1 MLVAMQANRMMPP
14 CALDQ
19 CLQKQM
25 LTSYKNRTKSVP
37 FFVHIFDEISE
48 KMAAR
53 NQTKDLKCA
62 THLLND
68 KFRNMTEEKK
78 AIVRD
83 LGFGGLMH
91 IPPLRVDHQLLR
103 ELAKNFKIGENK
115 LRTGYGSFHITPKKI
130 GDALG
135 INATGDL
142 FPEKVDYKKL
152 SESDK
157 IIFRR
162 FQGKTLKSLTDDMM
176 QIGVGN
182 EEERLMFKRIFILY
196 IQMAFLLPTT
206 INKISPV
213 HLVPIFEMEGIE
225 DRNWGGDYQEKKK
238 KAINGCLF
246 ALMIIYFHLSKNRR
260 NNRGERPPKPWI
272 VNWTKEQL
280 VKRMNEERE
289 ETLTETTESD
299 TSTSESEAQEDSE
312 DSGIK
317 HPGKKGKKMAS
328 RKRKQRE
335 EESDSDSESESESSD
350 ETPQKKKKVVVE
362 DSPPEEDQYFDGE
375 TYEISSD
382 ELDELLGVNVQKSAA
397 EGDNQA
403 DLRSTEGRYVSSE
416 TLPAVNLGSD
426 DTSSQRR
433 TEQSSVNQP
442 SQSMLTPD
450 DSNVMVVREQTPS
463 EALAIVPI
471 QFFVPPSQQTTTEAD
486 SETTPMLQ
494 IEGARETTPETPKE
508 HQETTPKLPP
518 APTKIHPD
526 AEEAAALLMMARTAS
541 YVPKTDLPMP
551 SFSLGLTDSSQEGAS
566 TQDTE
571 REKSPE
577 AATMLE
583 QLDSLVQKL
592 AGSASKGKDESPQIR
607 RETGGE
613 SSAKLETP
621 GGTNQILDDMKEKC
635 YIWGTRVK
643 EDAKGNSNEFEEICT
658 LTGQGQYI
666 LMRTHLASLQANSD
680 IESQVVSA
688 ICLILNQKKEKRF
701 HAQIYCL
708 PPDIVSMALS
718 DHPNGEFISPK
729 TNKEF
734 RVEAYPNF
742 IPFIDRKKLT
752 SHPYIFAPVC
762 HTGHWW
768 LWLINT
774 RTRKCQILDPLHKK
788 APSPQRKQLNK
799 FTGYVF
805 SRLIAYA
812 GGKPLEK
819 GEKEKEI
826 KAPYV
831 KISGQKTSYDCAIY
845 VMKWLELIEPENI
858 KKGKYEWD
866 NWTQEEVDHYRVEYA
881 SRILFSE
888 INRQRDHAIRES
900 SAIRLSKPS
909 SVLLSPFCQINSED
923 IETG

>member
-1 MLVAMQANRMMPP
+1 
-14 CALDQ
+14 
-19 CLQKQM
+19 
-25 LTSYKNRTKSVP
+25 
-37 FFVHIFDEISE
+37 
-48 KMAAR
+48 MAAR
-53 NQTKDLKCA
+53 NQIKDMKCA

-103 ELAKNFKIGENK
+103 ELAKNFKLGENK
-115 LRTGYGSFHITPKKI
+115 LKTGYGSFHITPKKI

-152 SESDK
+152 SDDDK
-157 IIFRR
+157 IIYIR
-162 FQGKTLKSLTDDMM
+162 FQGKTLKSLTDEMM
-176 QIGVGN
+176 EIGVGN

-196 IQMAFLLPTT
+196 IQMA
-206 INKISPV
+206 
-213 HLVPIFEMEGIE
+213 GIT
-225 DRNWGGDYQEKKK
+225 DYQEKKK

-246 ALMIIYFHLSKNRR
+246 ALMIIYFHLSKNKRK
-260 NNRGERPPKPWI
+260 NRVERPPKPWI
-272 VNWTKEQL
+272 ANWTKEQL

-289 ETLTETTESD
+289 EILVSN
-299 TSTSESEAQEDSE
+299 
-312 DSGIK
+312 
-317 HPGKKGKKMAS
+317 HNKMDS

-335 EESDSDSESESESSD
+335 EESDSDSESESEPSDDEESSPGKKEKKKKETKTTPK

-375 TYEISSD
+375 RYEISSD
-382 ELDELLGVNVQKSAA
+382 ELDEWLGENVHKSAA

-426 DTSSQRR
+426 DPSSQGR

-486 SETTPMLQ
+486 SEPTPMLQ
-494 IEGARETTPETPKE
+494 IEGARETTPETPKQ

-526 AEEAAALLMMARTAS
+526 AEEAAALLMMAQTAS

-566 TQDTE
+566 TQETE

-592 AGSASKGKDESPQIR
+592 ASSASKGKDESPQIR

-613 SSAKLETP
+613 SSAKFETP
-621 GGTNQILDDMKEKC
+621 GGINQIPDDMKEKC
-635 YIWGTRVK
+635 YIWGTRLK
-643 EDAKGNSNEFEEICT
+643 EDAKGDTNEFEEICT
-658 LTGQGQYI
+658 LTGQGEYI

-680 IESQVVSA
+680 IECQVVSA
-688 ICLILNQKKEKRF
+688 ICLILNHKKEKRF

-718 DHPNGEFISPK
+718 DHPRGEFISLK
-729 TNKEF
+729 TNREF

-742 IPFIDRKKLT
+742 IPFIDRRKLS
-752 SHPYIFAPVC
+752 SHSYIFAPVC
-762 HTGHWW
+762 HSGHWW

-788 APSPQRKQLNK
+788 APSPERKEINK

-866 NWTQEEVDHYRVEYA
+866 NWTQEEVDHYRVEYT

-888 INRQRDHAIRES
+888 LNRQRDRAIKES

-909 SVLLSPFCQINSED
+909 SVLLSPFCQINSAD

>member
-1 MLVAMQANRMMPP
+1 MGDSSTSSTSSISQGTFKTTKPSHFRAKIKFQNIEIVVRKLHQNTINLSVKN
-14 CALDQ
+14 LKK
-19 CLQKQM
+19 KQ
-25 LTSYKNRTKSVP
+25 SKNTQL
-37 FFVHIFDEISE
+37 SE

-53 NQTKDLKCA
+53 NQIKDMKCA

-103 ELAKNFKIGENK
+103 ELAKNFKLGENK
-115 LRTGYGSFHITPKKI
+115 LKTGYGSFHITPKKI

-152 SESDK
+152 SDDDK
-157 IIFRR
+157 IIYIR
-162 FQGKTLKSLTDDMM
+162 FQGKTLKSLTDEMM
-176 QIGVGN
+176 EIGVGN
-182 EEERLMFKRIFILY
+182 EEERLM
-196 IQMAFLLPTT
+196 
-206 INKISPV
+206 
-213 HLVPIFEMEGIE
+213 GIT
-225 DRNWGGDYQEKKK
+225 DYQEKKK

-246 ALMIIYFHLSKNRR
+246 ALMIIYFHLSKNKRK
-260 NNRGERPPKPWI
+260 NRVERPPKPWI
-272 VNWTKEQL
+272 ANWTKEQ
-280 VKRMNEERE
+280 M
-289 ETLTETTESD
+289 D
-299 TSTSESEAQEDSE
+299 
-312 DSGIK
+312 
-317 HPGKKGKKMAS
+317 S

-335 EESDSDSESESESSD
+335 EESDSDSESESEPSDDEESSPGKKEKKKKETKTTPK

-375 TYEISSD
+375 RYEISSD
-382 ELDELLGVNVQKSAA
+382 ELDEWLGENVHKSAA

-426 DTSSQRR
+426 DPSSQGR

-486 SETTPMLQ
+486 SEPTPMLQ
-494 IEGARETTPETPKE
+494 IEGARETTPETPKQ

-526 AEEAAALLMMARTAS
+526 AEEAAALLMMAQTAS

-566 TQDTE
+566 TQETE

-592 AGSASKGKDESPQIR
+592 ASSASKGKDESPQIR

-613 SSAKLETP
+613 SSAKFETP
-621 GGTNQILDDMKEKC
+621 GGINQIPDDMKEKC
-635 YIWGTRVK
+635 YIWGTRLK
-643 EDAKGNSNEFEEICT
+643 EDAKGDTNEFEEICT
-658 LTGQGQYI
+658 LTGQGEYI

-680 IESQVVSA
+680 IECQVVSA
-688 ICLILNQKKEKRF
+688 ICLILNHKKEKRF

-718 DHPNGEFISPK
+718 DHPRGEFISLK
-729 TNKEF
+729 TNREF

-742 IPFIDRKKLT
+742 IPFIDRRKLS
-752 SHPYIFAPVC
+752 SHSY
-762 HTGHWW
+762 
-768 LWLINT
+768 
-774 RTRKCQILDPLHKK
+774 
-788 APSPQRKQLNK
+788 
-799 FTGYVF
+799 GYVF

-866 NWTQEEVDHYRVEYA
+866 NWTQEEVDHYRVEYT

-888 INRQRDHAIRES
+888 LNRQRDRAIKES

-909 SVLLSPFCQINSED
+909 SVLLSPFCQINSAD

>member
-1 MLVAMQANRMMPP
+1 
-14 CALDQ
+14 
-19 CLQKQM
+19 
-25 LTSYKNRTKSVP
+25 
-37 FFVHIFDEISE
+37 
-48 KMAAR
+48 MAAR

-103 ELAKNFKIGENK
+103 ELANNFKLGENK
-115 LRTGYGSFHITPKKI
+115 LKTGYGSFQITPKKI

-152 SESDK
+152 SDDDK
-157 IIFRR
+157 IIYRR
-162 FQGKTLKSLTDDMM
+162 FQGKTLKSLTDEMM
-176 QIGVGN
+176 EIGVGN

-213 HLVPIFEMEGIE
+213 HLGIT
-225 DRNWGGDYQEKKK
+225 DYQEKKK

-246 ALMIIYFHLSKNRR
+246 ALMIIYFHLSKNKGK
-260 NNRGERPPKPWI
+260 NSVERPPKPWI
-272 VNWTKEQL
+272 ANWTKEQL
-280 VKRMNEERE
+280 VERMNAERE
-289 ETLTETTESD
+289 EIL
-299 TSTSESEAQEDSE
+299 SEAQEDSE
-312 DSGIK
+312 DSGRK
-317 HPGKKGKKMAS
+317 HPGKKGKKMDS
-328 RKRKQRE
+328 RKRKQRQ
-335 EESDSDSESESESSD
+335 EESDSDSESESEPSD
-350 ETPQKKKKVVVE
+350 ESEESSPGKKEKKKKKTKITPKKTPQKRKKVVVE

-375 TYEISSD
+375 RYEISSD
-382 ELDELLGVNVQKSAA
+382 ELDEWLGENVHKSAA

-426 DTSSQRR
+426 DPSSQAR

-442 SQSMLTPD
+442 SQSMLTPN
-450 DSNVMVVREQTPS
+450 DSNMMVVREQTPS

-471 QFFVPPSQQTTTEAD
+471 QFFVPASQQTTTDAD
-486 SETTPMLQ
+486 SEPTPMLQ
-494 IEGARETTPETPKE
+494 IEGARETTPETPKQL
-508 HQETTPKLPP
+508 QETTPKLPP

-526 AEEAAALLMMARTAS
+526 AEDAAALLMMARTAT
-541 YVPKTDLPMP
+541 YVPKTDPGMP

-566 TQDTE
+566 TQETE

-577 AATMLE
+577 TATMLE

-592 AGSASKGKDESPQIR
+592 ASSASKGKDESPQIQ

-613 SSAKLETP
+613 SSAKFETP
-621 GGTNQILDDMKEKC
+621 GGINQIPDDMKQKC
-635 YIWGTRVK
+635 YIWGTRLK
-643 EDAKGNSNEFEEICT
+643 EDAGGNTNEYEEMCT
-658 LTGQGQYI
+658 LIGQGEYI
-666 LMRTHLASLQANSD
+666 LIRMHLASLQAKSD
-680 IESQVVSA
+680 IESQIVSA
-688 ICLILNQKKEKRF
+688 ICLILNQKNEKRF
-701 HAQIYCL
+701 QEQIYCL

-718 DHPNGEFISPK
+718 DHPRGEFISPK

-734 RVEAYPNF
+734 RVEAYPSF
-742 IPFIDRKKLT
+742 IEFIDRKKLS

-762 HTGHWW
+762 HSGHWW

-774 RTRKCQILDPLHKK
+774 TKRKCQILDPLHKK
-788 APSPQRKQLNK
+788 APSDERKDINK

-805 SRLIAYA
+805 SRLITYA

-826 KAPYV
+826 KASYV

-888 INRQRDHAIRES
+888 MNTQRDRAIRES

-909 SVLLSPFCQINSED
+909 SVLLSPFCQINSAD

>member
-1 MLVAMQANRMMPP
+1 MGDSSTSSTSSISQGTFKTTKPSHFRAKINFQNIEIVVRKLHQNTINLSVKN
-14 CALDQ
+14 LKK
-19 CLQKQM
+19 KQ
-25 LTSYKNRTKSVP
+25 TKNTQQ
-37 FFVHIFDEISE
+37 

-103 ELAKNFKIGENK
+103 ELAKNFKLRENK
-115 LRTGYGSFHITPKKI
+115 LKTGYGSFHITPKKI
-130 GDALG
+130 GDALD

-152 SESDK
+152 SDDDK
-157 IIFRR
+157 IIYRR
-162 FQGKTLKSLTDDMM
+162 FQGKTLKSLTDEMM
-176 QIGVGN
+176 EIGVGN

-213 HLVPIFEMEGIE
+213 HLVPIFKMDGIE
-225 DRNWGGDYQEKKK
+225 ERNWGGHILTFMIRGITDYQEKKK

-246 ALMIIYFHLSKNRR
+246 ALMIIYFHLSKNKCK
-260 NNRGERPPKPWI
+260 NRVQRPPKPWI
-272 VNWTKEQL
+272 ANWTKEQL

-289 ETLTETTESD
+289 EILVSNHNKLVD

-317 HPGKKGKKMAS
+317 HPGKKGKKMDS

-335 EESDSDSESESESSD
+335 EESDSDSESESEPSDESEESSPAEKEKKKKETKTTPK

-375 TYEISSD
+375 RYEISSD
-382 ELDELLGVNVQKSAA
+382 ELDEWLGENVHKSAA
-397 EGDNQA
+397 EGNNQA

-416 TLPAVNLGSD
+416 TLPVVNLGSD
-426 DTSSQRR
+426 DPSSQGR

-471 QFFVPPSQQTTTEAD
+471 QFFVPPSQQTTTDAD
-486 SETTPMLQ
+486 SEPTPMLQ
-494 IEGARETTPETPKE
+494 IEGARETTPETPNQ

-526 AEEAAALLMMARTAS
+526 AEEAVALLMMARTAS
-541 YVPKTDLPMP
+541 YVPKTDPGMP

-566 TQDTE
+566 TQENE

-577 AATMLE
+577 TATMLE

-592 AGSASKGKDESPQIR
+592 ASSASKGKDESPQIR
-607 RETGGE
+607 TETGGE
-613 SSAKLETP
+613 SSAKFETP
-621 GGTNQILDDMKEKC
+621 GGINQIPDDMKEKC
-635 YIWGTRVK
+635 YIWGTRLK
-643 EDAKGNSNEFEEICT
+643 EDAKGDTNEFEEICT
-658 LTGQGQYI
+658 LTGQGEYI
-666 LMRTHLASLQANSD
+666 LMRTHLASL
-680 IESQVVSA
+680 
-688 ICLILNQKKEKRF
+688 
-701 HAQIYCL
+701 
-708 PPDIVSMALS
+708 
-718 DHPNGEFISPK
+718 
-729 TNKEF
+729 
-734 RVEAYPNF
+734 
-742 IPFIDRKKLT
+742 
-752 SHPYIFAPVC
+752 
-762 HTGHWW
+762 
-768 LWLINT
+768 
-774 RTRKCQILDPLHKK
+774 
-788 APSPQRKQLNK
+788 
-799 FTGYVF
+799 
-805 SRLIAYA
+805 
-812 GGKPLEK
+812 
-819 GEKEKEI
+819 
-826 KAPYV
+826 
-831 KISGQKTSYDCAIY
+831 
-845 VMKWLELIEPENI
+845 
-858 KKGKYEWD
+858 
-866 NWTQEEVDHYRVEYA
+866 
-881 SRILFSE
+881 
-888 INRQRDHAIRES
+888 
-900 SAIRLSKPS
+900 
-909 SVLLSPFCQINSED
+909 
-923 IETG
+923 

>member
-1 MLVAMQANRMMPP
+1 MGDSSTSSTSSISQGTFKSTKPSHFRAKINFQNIEIVVRKLHQNTINLSVKKN
-14 CALDQ
+14 LKK
-19 CLQKQM
+19 KQ
-25 LTSYKNRTKSVP
+25 TKNTQL
-37 FFVHIFDEISE
+37 SE

-103 ELAKNFKIGENK
+103 ELAKNFKLGENK

-157 IIFRR
+157 II
-162 FQGKTLKSLTDDMM
+162 LKDS
-176 QIGVGN
+176 
-182 EEERLMFKRIFILY
+182 R
-196 IQMAFLLPTT
+196 MAFLLPTT

-225 DRNWGGDYQEKKK
+225 ERNWGGHVLTFMIRGITDYQEKKK

-246 ALMIIYFHLSKNRR
+246 ALMIIYFHLSKNKR

-272 VNWTKEQL
+272 ANWTKEQL

-289 ETLTETTESD
+289 ETLVSN
-299 TSTSESEAQEDSE
+299 
-312 DSGIK
+312 
-317 HPGKKGKKMAS
+317 HNKMDS

-335 EESDSDSESESESSD
+335 EESDSDSESESEPSD
-350 ETPQKKKKVVVE
+350 EIEESLPAEKEKKKKE
-362 DSPPEEDQYFDGE
+362 TKTTPKDE

-382 ELDELLGVNVQKSAA
+382 ELDEWLGENVRKSAA
-397 EGDNQA
+397 EGDNQP
-403 DLRSTEGRYVSSE
+403 DLGSTEDRYVSSE

-433 TEQSSVNQP
+433 TEQSSVTLP

-450 DSNVMVVREQTPS
+450 NSNMMVVREQTQS

-471 QFFVPPSQQTTTEAD
+471 QFFVPPSQQTTTDAD
-486 SETTPMLQ
+486 SEPTPMLQ
-494 IEGARETTPETPKE
+494 IEGARETTPETPKQ

-526 AEEAAALLMMARTAS
+526 AEDAAALLMMARTAS

-566 TQDTE
+566 TQETE

-577 AATMLE
+577 TATILE

-592 AGSASKGKDESPQIR
+592 AKGKDESPQIR

-613 SSAKLETP
+613 SSAKFETP
-621 GGTNQILDDMKEKC
+621 GGTNQIPDDMKEKLHLGDETEGGC
-635 YIWGTRVK
+635 
-643 EDAKGNSNEFEEICT
+643 KG
-658 LTGQGQYI
+658 
-666 LMRTHLASLQANSD
+666 
-680 IESQVVSA
+680 
-688 ICLILNQKKEKRF
+688 
-701 HAQIYCL
+701 
-708 PPDIVSMALS
+708 
-718 DHPNGEFISPK
+718 
-729 TNKEF
+729 
-734 RVEAYPNF
+734 
-742 IPFIDRKKLT
+742 
-752 SHPYIFAPVC
+752 
-762 HTGHWW
+762 
-768 LWLINT
+768 
-774 RTRKCQILDPLHKK
+774 
-788 APSPQRKQLNK
+788 
-799 FTGYVF
+799 
-805 SRLIAYA
+805 
-812 GGKPLEK
+812 
-819 GEKEKEI
+819 
-826 KAPYV
+826 
-831 KISGQKTSYDCAIY
+831 
-845 VMKWLELIEPENI
+845 
-858 KKGKYEWD
+858 
-866 NWTQEEVDHYRVEYA
+866 
-881 SRILFSE
+881 
-888 INRQRDHAIRES
+888 
-900 SAIRLSKPS
+900 
-909 SVLLSPFCQINSED
+909 
-923 IETG
+923 